1 MPARIEWWPEH
12 GSGQMW
18 VDRVAVESASLL
30 PEELASRV
38 IAWND
43 AFVDEDMLPID
54 GPGDAVWLAEGK
66 QLLASVREAL
76 SESHKIVVTE
86 PWWG

>member
-1 MPARIEWWPEH
+1 M
-12 GSGQMW
+12 
-18 VDRVAVESASLL
+18 
-30 PEELASRV
+30 PEELAARV

-76 SESHKIVVTE
+76 SESHEIVGTE
-86 PWWG
+86 PWWGEPPA